1 MTLTITD
8 NIWMIQ
14 IPDSKVSQHYA
25 KQAIQSWELHGFQVN
40 LFDAVTPKTLH
51 LYDDIQL
58 DQYHGK
64 RDFTDTEMGCW
75 YSHYLLWEKCVEE
88 RKPITVIEH
97 DTECLTSD
105 MPIIAPY
112 FSICNFQNNAEFHN
126 YCDRFE
132 GHPYWWHYKLCPIT
146 SGYYIEPEQAED
158 LLLECVTERHTR
170 YVDDIMFDKLNK
182 DLNLIADYC
191 RPIYDMKVGGTV
203 DH

>member
-1 MTLTITD
+1 
-8 NIWMIQ
+8 MIQ

-25 KQAIQSWELHGFQVN
+25 KQAIQSWESHGFQVN

-97 DTECLTSD
+97 E
-105 MPIIAPY
+105 
-112 FSICNFQNNAEFHN
+112 
-126 YCDRFE
+126 
-132 GHPYWWHYKLCPIT
+132 
-146 SGYYIEPEQAED
+146 
-158 LLLECVTERHTR
+158 TERHTR